1 MCKLNI
7 YINITRKKGI
17 EPLTTVLKTVVLP
30 LNYFLIEYFIYK
42 TYLSGVGLS
51 GVGLSGVGLSDVG
64 LSDVKLYSAASSFA
78 ACFAFSVASA
88 WNAAFVWCV
97 FQTCVLKYSSKGPP
111 NSGPVSIYLF
121 IFKLRRI

>member
-1 MCKLNI
+1 M
-7 YINITRKKGI
+7 
-17 EPLTTVLKTVVLP
+17 KTVVLP
-30 LNYFLIEYFIYK
+30 LNYFLIEYFIYN
-42 TYLSGVGLS
+42 TYLSDVD
-51 GVGLSGVGLSDVG
+51 LSDVK

-88 WNAAFVWCV
+88 WNSAFVWCV